1 MCHASPPTAHLKGEE
16 GVALWEQGDDHGK
29 QFMVEVTSAPLS
41 CGFWFPRL
49 SDIRNASVLRLV
61 LVLDL
66 RWRFSEAHKWEL
78 AAVNKATVSWSCVGT
93 FAYSIPPPPGSS
105 EDCHPCLSSRLCDSK

>member
-49 SDIRNASVLRLV
+49 S
-61 LVLDL
+61 
-66 RWRFSEAHKWEL
+66 
-78 AAVNKATVSWSCVGT
+78 VSPLFGPSAGFKMEV
-93 FAYSIPPPPGSS
+93 FRGS
-105 EDCHPCLSSRLCDSK
+105 